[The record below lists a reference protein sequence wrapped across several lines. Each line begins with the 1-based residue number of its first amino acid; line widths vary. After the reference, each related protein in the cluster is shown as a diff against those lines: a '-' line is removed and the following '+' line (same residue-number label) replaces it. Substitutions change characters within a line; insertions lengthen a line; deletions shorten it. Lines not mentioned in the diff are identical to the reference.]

1 MSRRSESKKIAFVEK
16 AEEDNI
22 ARRLL
27 TGLNKCP
34 DLPNNLY
41 RGTILYETMAAEEI
55 CMAVSVIQGAYISK
69 QYILGGHE
77 AKFPFKLIYRIIPGS
92 SIDARLEADET
103 LNKIGR
109 WISDNLPNLGDGVRA
124 VSVKTDSR
132 STMFAAYE
140 GGDEDHQILLTLTYE
155 VV

>member
-1 MSRRSESKKIAFVEK
+1 MKRQSEVKRIALVEK

-27 TGLNKCP
+27 TGLSKCP
-34 DLPNNLY
+34 YLPDNLY
-41 RGTILYETMAAEEI
+41 RGTILYETMAAEQV
-55 CMAVSVIQGAYISK
+55 CMAVSVIQGAYISR

-77 AKFPFKLIYRIIPGS
+77 AKFPFKLIYRILPGS

-109 WISDNLPNLGDGVRA
+109 WVSENLPNLGEGIRA
-124 VSVKTDSR
+124 VSIKTDSR

-140 GGDEDHQILLTLTYE
+140 GGDEDHQILQTLTYE